1 MPQSTSNPK
10 ATTEPDVVI
19 RFADSR
25 REFHAGETLA
35 ASVSVLNA
43 DQLECRTAEV
53 SVVWRTVGKG
63 DEDLEVHFFERLLG
77 DEARLSEPYR
87 IEATLPDSPLSYDGV
102 SVKICWSVRLR
113 LSLGGYRTH
122 VTEAPFRLGTVAP
135 PQPKANA

>member
-1 MPQSTSNPK
+1 MTQLSSNPT
-10 ATTEPDVVI
+10 APLEPDVVI

-25 REFHAGETLA
+25 RELDAGETLS

-43 DQLECRTAEV
+43 DQLECRSAEV

-77 DEARLSEPYR
+77 DAAAFAEPYL

-122 VTEAPFRLGTVAP
+122 VTEAPFRLGAVGAP
-135 PQPKANA
+135 QAKAPA